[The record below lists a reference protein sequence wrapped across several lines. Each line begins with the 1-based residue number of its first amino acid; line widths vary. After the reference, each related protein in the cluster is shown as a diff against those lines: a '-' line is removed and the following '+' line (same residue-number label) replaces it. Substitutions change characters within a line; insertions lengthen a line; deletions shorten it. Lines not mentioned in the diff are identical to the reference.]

1 MNDNNDQYLIDFE
14 KDAAYL
20 VVYKNVDVLDTI
32 YVFKDQLRLVENPVW
47 KKESLVYMAVHHPYK
62 SQDYTQING
71 FHLLSACNMSKIDYL
86 KGDVYVEVV
95 DYSCKRNRIDF
106 WTRKWRSWNYRKME
120 DQMFIEAANNNINFD
135 GYCECKL
142 GLVDCTKVDHFY
154 GLQLPS
160 DVGGWSLRSGAEKY
174 ARLFAKCFGKSG
186 VGDASKAEVL

>member
-32 YVFKDQLRLVENPVW
+32 YVFKDQLHLLEDPVW
-47 KKESLVYMAVHHPYK
+47 KEESLVYMAVHHPYK
-62 SQDYTQING
+62 SAGYTRING
-71 FHLLSACNMSKIDYL
+71 FHSLSASNMSNIDYL
-86 KGDVYVEVV
+86 KGDVFVEVV
-95 DYSCKRNRIDF
+95 DYSCKRNRIDS
-106 WTRKWRSWNYRKME
+106 WIRKWHSWNYRKME
-120 DQMFIEAANNNINFD
+120 DQLFIEAANNNINFD

-142 GLVDCTKVDHFY
+142 HLGDCENDDLFY

-160 DVGGWSLRSGAEKY
+160 DVGGWSLRSGAKKY
-174 ARLFAKCFGKSG
+174 ARLFAKRFGKSG